1 MRTQPQSV
9 EQMAHSYGAMRIDP
23 KLVLWQNVS
32 ALMAH
37 HWGSENLTRLSR
49 EAKIGPG
56 TATRIKEMQTS
67 VGLDVVDRVA
77 EVFDLEM
84 WQMLT
89 PAMDPK
95 NPPAAQPVSQAERQ
109 LYDRLIT
116 SIKELKILP

>member
-1 MRTQPQSV
+1 MQPLSV
-9 EQMAHSYGAMRIDP
+9 GQKAHSYGAMRIDP

-32 ALMAH
+32 ALMTH
-37 HWGSENLTRLSR
+37 HWSGENLTRLAR

-89 PAMDPK
+89 PGLDPK
-95 NPPAAQPVSQAERQ
+95 NPPAARPVSKAERE

-116 SIKELKILP
+116 SIKQLNILP

>member
-9 EQMAHSYGAMRIDP
+9 EQMAHSHGAMRIDP

-37 HWGSENLTRLSR
+37 HWGGENLTKLSR

-89 PAMDPK
+89 PGLDPK

>member
-1 MRTQPQSV
+1 MQPQSV
-9 EQMAHSYGAMRIDP
+9 GRKRHHYGAMRIDP
-23 KLVLWQNVS
+23 KLVFWQNVS
-32 ALMAH
+32 ALMLH
-37 HWGSENLTRLSR
+37 HWKSENLTRLSR

-89 PAMDPK
+89 PGLDPK
-95 NPPAAQPVSQAERQ
+95 NPPAAQPVSKAERE

-116 SIKELKILP
+116 SIKQINILP

>member
-1 MRTQPQSV
+1 
-9 EQMAHSYGAMRIDP
+9 MRIDP

-32 ALMAH
+32 ALMRH
-37 HWGSENLTRLSR
+37 HWGSDNLTKLSR

-77 EVFDLEM
+77 EAFDLEM

-89 PAMDPK
+89 PGLDPQ
-95 NPPAAQPVSQAERQ
+95 NPPAARPVSKAERE
-109 LYDRLIT
+109 LYDRLIL
-116 SIKELKILP
+116 SIKQLNIIS

>member
-1 MRTQPQSV
+1 MQPLSV
-9 EQMAHSYGAMRIDP
+9 GKKMHSHSAMRVDP

-32 ALMAH
+32 ALMTH
-37 HWGSENLTRLSR
+37 HWGGDNLTRLAR
-49 EAKIGPG
+49 EAKTGPG

-89 PAMDPK
+89 PGLDPK
-95 NPPAAQPVSQAERQ
+95 NPPAARPVSTTERE
-109 LYDRLIT
+109 LYDRLMA
-116 SIKELKILP
+116 SIKQLSILP